1 MKSYNPNLAMTEL
14 PSQPFEHINNPQRQ
28 VEKSMQE
35 YPKSKYSTIPKKMNS
50 MERVLEEKPKGLH
63 KLSMANEKQNIS
75 KLIPN

>member
-1 MKSYNPNLAMTEL
+1 MKSYNPNLARTEL
-14 PSQPFEHINNPQRQ
+14 ASQPFEHINNPQRQ